1 MKKGI
6 LVFVLV
12 AVSFVTNA
20 SQKLVVGDT
29 NKVDAGG
36 KKTGIWKEEA
46 NTYTYFGTY
55 KNDKKEGVWIGY
67 HPNGLVGSIEE
78 YKDGK
83 KNGVS
88 IGIDVAGFYFKKD
101 NYTNDTLDGPSVL
114 FSHSNGAKVQ
124 MEVTYKMGKVN
135 GLKKVYYPEGALQ
148 EEGYFKNGLRD
159 GISKWY
165 TQDRHLS
172 IEYTY
177 KDGNLNGIQR
187 TFHTNGNIASEGNM
201 VNNLEEGEYVEYFQ
215 NGKLKLIGKYV
226 KGKKEGAWNEYNED
240 GKVIKTEKYK
250 NNELKK

>member
-1 MKKGI
+1 MKKEI
-6 LVFVLV
+6 LVFVFFAASLL
-12 AVSFVTNA
+12 ANA
-20 SQKLVVGDT
+20 SQLELVGDT

-46 NTYTYFGTY
+46 NSFTYFGKY
-55 KNDKKEGVWIGY
+55 INDKKEGVWIGY
-67 HPNGLVGSIEE
+67 HPNGLISSIDEF
-78 YKDGK
+78 KGGK

-101 NYTNDTLDGPSVL
+101 NYTNDTLDGPSIL

-135 GLKKVYYPEGALQ
+135 GLKKVYYPEGSLQ
-148 EEGYFKNGLRD
+148 EEGNFINNLRD
-159 GISKWY
+159 GVSKWY

-177 KDGNLNGIQR
+177 KKGDLNGIQK

-201 VNNLEEGEYVEYFQ
+201 INNLEEGEYVEYFQ

-226 KGKKEGAWNEYNED
+226 YGKKEGVWNEYNED
-240 GKVIKTEKYK
+240 GKVIKAEKYK